1 MYLQGDYKLGQGIVA
16 IITVICSCQY
26 CQTQLSIT
34 WDIDNKDACIK
45 MIYARIINY
54 NSSKILVSQNNWNI
68 MDFIYDGKY
77 YVEYEKIN
85 KIILE

>member
-1 MYLQGDYKLGQGIVA
+1 
-16 IITVICSCQY
+16 
-26 CQTQLSIT
+26 
-34 WDIDNKDACIK
+34 